1 MTAPPLSKFHHYV
14 ARTHLARFATPAERL
29 WVYDKRPGKLFD
41 RAIDE
46 AFGETHLNTIDD
58 PDGTRDQT
66 LEQELGILESQ
77 AYPVIEEIVAAA
89 RTGLSADVGESKR
102 AIWDRYYMAQ
112 FGRTPDNFNAAPT
125 LQIGHDLIRSLAAR
139 FKEKYP
145 DRAEEADAV
154 TTNGERKRLL
164 KTARIQAQRQE
175 SKRLRS
181 LLASRSL
188 AALQP
193 ADAGRKF
200 IIGSNPFVRW
210 GDDLRKPET
219 RLWLPVAPDL
229 AVGPGV
235 PGTGATL
242 CVPDDPAEIDRFNL
256 TLATR
261 STVFASADREL
272 VEALIDQL
280 VS

>member
-46 AFGETHLNTIDD
+46 AFGETHLNTIDES
-58 PDGTRDQT
+58 DGTRDQT
-66 LEQELGILESQ
+66 LEQELGVLESQ

-89 RTGLSADVGESKR
+89 RAGLSTDVGKTKR
-102 AIWDRYYMAQ
+102 DIWDRYYIAQ
-112 FGRTPDNFNAAPT
+112 FSRTPDNFNAAPT
-125 LQIGHDLIRSLAAR
+125 LQIGHELIHALAAR

-154 TTNGERKRLL
+154 ITESERKRLL
-164 KTARIQAQRQE
+164 KTARIQAQRNE
-175 SKRLRS
+175 SERLTS

-193 ADAGRKF
+193 ADAERKF
-200 IIGSNPFVRW
+200 IIGSCPSS
-210 GDDLRKPET
+210 EH
-219 RLWLPVAPDL
+219 L
-229 AVGPGV
+229 AQL
-235 PGTGATL
+235 GA
-242 CVPDDPAEIDRFNL
+242 
-256 TLATR
+256 
-261 STVFASADREL
+261 
-272 VEALIDQL
+272 
-280 VS
+280 

>member
-1 MTAPPLSKFHHYV
+1 MTPAPLSKFHHYV

-46 AFGETHLNTIDD
+46 AFGETHLNTIDQ

-66 LEQELGILESQ
+66 LESELAVLESR

-89 RTGLSADVGESKR
+89 RAGLSTDVGKTKR
-102 AIWDRYYMAQ
+102 DIWDRYYMAQ
-112 FGRTPDNFNAAPT
+112 FSRTPDNFNATPT
-125 LQIGHDLIRSLAAR
+125 LQMAHELIHTLAMHY
-139 FKEKYP
+139 KEKYP
-145 DRAEEADAV
+145 ERAEEADAAI
-154 TTNGERKRLL
+154 TDSERKRLI
-164 KTARIQAQRQE
+164 KAARIQAQRKE
-175 SKRLRS
+175 PERLTA

-193 ADAGRKF
+193 VDPSRKF
-200 IIGSNPFVRW
+200 VIGSNPFVRW

-229 AVGPGV
+229 AVGPGI

-242 CVPDDPAEIDRFNL
+242 YLPEDPAEIDRFNL

-261 STVFASADREL
+261 STVFASADRVLIET
-272 VEALIDQL
+272 LIDQL
-280 VS
+280 KP